1 MKDFKTS
8 VKSSESG
15 ELGAGEE
22 TVGEAAISAKC
33 DSVDGLVE
41 PVSIKKKKANLK
53 GVRKTFSGK
62 WGSIR
67 PWYRPGGPNRF

>member
-8 VKSSESG
+8 VESSGSG
-15 ELGAGEE
+15 ELGAGQL
-22 TVGEAAISAKC
+22 TVGEAAISAKS

-41 PVSIKKKKANLK
+41 PVSIKKKKANLR
-53 GVRKTFSGK
+53 GVRKTFSGR

-67 PWYRPGGPNRF
+67 PWYRPGGLNRF